1 MRLKR
6 IALRLRLSAWNRCR
20 CRFAVLG
27 WVKFFISIM
36 IPALVPITAFAVA
49 SLAFSAK
56 PAHSMCLTSTAEN
69 NCSTFSGDT
78 LSQATQTYTSSN
90 LGTNRYF
97 QMGFRSSNGSPY
109 TINNLAYSTDGTTF
123 TSFSGSISTS
133 SAFQYLTIQNPFA
146 ASPLGLPFYVRYD
159 ILPTVPAGVGI
170 DSMFLASNTGTSTG
184 GVLDFNGGNF
194 EAIERA
200 HASVPAPLPF
210 LGAAAIASSIKRL
223 RRSSEKLRGLS
234 PR

>member
-1 MRLKR
+1 
-6 IALRLRLSAWNRCR
+6 
-20 CRFAVLG
+20 
-27 WVKFFISIM
+27 M
-36 IPALVPITAFAVA
+36 IY
-49 SLAFSAK
+49 SLAHIAALAIVSLTFSVK
-56 PAHSMCLTSTAEN
+56 PVHSMCLTSTAEN
-69 NCSTFSGDT
+69 NCSTFAGDT

-90 LGTNRYF
+90 LGTNRFF
-97 QMGFRSSNGSPY
+97 QMGFRSSNGNPY
-109 TINNLAYSTDGTTF
+109 TINNIAYSTNGMTF
-123 TSFSGSISTS
+123 TSISGSISTS
-133 SAFQYLTIQNPFA
+133 SVFQYLAIQNPYA
-146 ASPLGLPFYVRYD
+146 SSPLSSPFYVRYD

-200 HASVPAPLPF
+200 HATVPAPLPF

>member
-1 MRLKR
+1 MIYSLAP
-6 IALRLRLSAWNRCR
+6 I
-20 CRFAVLG
+20 AVLTI
-27 WVKFFISIM
+27 IS
-36 IPALVPITAFAVA
+36 LT
-49 SLAFSAK
+49 FSAN

-69 NCSTFSGDT
+69 NCSTFAGDT

-97 QMGFRSSNGSPY
+97 QMGFRSSNGNPY
-109 TINNLAYSTDGTTF
+109 TINNIAYSTNGTTF
-123 TSFSGSISTS
+123 TSLSGSISTS
-133 SAFQYLTIQNPFA
+133 SAFQYLAIQNPFA
-146 ASPLGLPFYVRYD
+146 SSPLGSPFYVRYD
-159 ILPTVPAGVGI
+159 IRPTVPAGVGI
-170 DSMFLASNTGTSTG
+170 DSMFLASNTGTSTL

-194 EAIERA
+194 QAIERA